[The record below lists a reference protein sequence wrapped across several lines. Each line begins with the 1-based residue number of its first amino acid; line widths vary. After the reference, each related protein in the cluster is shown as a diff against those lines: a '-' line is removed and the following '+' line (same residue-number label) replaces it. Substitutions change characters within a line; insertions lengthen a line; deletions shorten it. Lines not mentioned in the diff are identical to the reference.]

1 MQDLKMGD
9 KKMKYL
15 KMKDLKMKDQM
26 PGHENA
32 GPQKHDQKKDKLLK
46 VITSCN

>member
-9 KKMKYL
+9 KKMKY
-15 KMKDLKMKDQM
+15 LKMKDQM

-32 GPQKHDQKKDKLLK
+32 GPQKHDQKKDKLPK